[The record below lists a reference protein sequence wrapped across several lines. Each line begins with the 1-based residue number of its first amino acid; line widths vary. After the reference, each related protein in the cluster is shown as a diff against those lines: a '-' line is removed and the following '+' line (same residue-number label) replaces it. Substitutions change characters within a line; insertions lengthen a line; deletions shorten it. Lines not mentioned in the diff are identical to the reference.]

1 LKVAR
6 VTDSLQSRL
15 DQLEVLYSEQDY
27 TIQTLNKQVTQQDR
41 EIARLTQNLEQLQQQ
56 LQGLRSELSGDTD
69 SGDQPPPHY

>member
-27 TIQTLNKQVTQQDR
+27 TIQALNELVAKQDR
-41 EIARLTQNLEQLQQQ
+41 EIARMTLSLEQLQQQ
-56 LQGLRSELSGDTD
+56 LQGLRSELTGDTD

>member
-27 TIQTLNKQVTQQDR
+27 TIQTLNELVAQQDR
-41 EIARLTQNLEQLQQQ
+41 EMARMTLSLEQLQQQ
-56 LQGLRSELSGDTD
+56 LQALRGELSGDID
-69 SGDQPPPHY
+69 SGDQQPPHY